1 MDSAPLS
8 KPTSPPLP
16 PAPTRYVLEPFA
28 QQIWEIDQLQKS
40 YAEHAKKHKYA
51 KQNSRRGRKS
61 FDGSEPL
68 FGFSDAAAKGAVKE
82 EAEGAKL
89 AAARKRADS
98 AVSLDQP
105 DLKYVGHYVRTSP
118 SAAPS
123 PEKEYVGYY
132 VRTDPSTA
140 PSPEKEYVG
149 YYVKTDGPNAK
160 PRSSPG
166 EEETAMQSFHLFP
179 TSSKQSDSSLERDY
193 FPPWYMGSPVNTSQL
208 IDDVSEHS
216 HSPISNP
223 GSNPFPS
230 PTEPAGQSPS
240 TNPRRILIQSF
251 HKYRIVIT
259 PKMKRRWER
268 RRENQ
273 KRLRAIARAFVREF
287 RNALPWFPM
296 HKASRLS
303 AAGVSL
309 VLRGRALRQREW
321 DDDRGEASGLDQQE
335 SKEVWLGK
343 RGLNVIVTVKE
354 VGIDTD
360 TESDN
365 ESGWMSDEQL
375 QKKTRREKTNDFQGK
390 WMEKKQKA
398 ERSGMD
404 FDRWFWHWA

>member
-16 PAPTRYVLEPFA
+16 PAPTKYVLEPFA

-51 KQNSRRGRKS
+51 KQNARRGRKS

-68 FGFSDAAAKGAVKE
+68 FGLDDAAAEGVVKGD
-82 EAEGAKL
+82 AEGEKL
-89 AAARKRADS
+89 TVARKRADS
-98 AVSLDQP
+98 AVSLEQA
-105 DLKYVGHYVRTSP
+105 DL
-118 SAAPS
+118 
-123 PEKEYVGYY
+123 EYAGYY
-132 VRTDPSTA
+132 VRTDTSTA

-160 PRSSPG
+160 PRSLPG
-166 EEETAMQSFHLFP
+166 DEGTAVQSFHLFP
-179 TSSKQSDSSLERDY
+179 TTSKQTDSSPERDY
-193 FPPWYMGSPVNTSQL
+193 FPPWYMGSPVNTSQF
-208 IDDVSEHS
+208 IDDAPEHF

-223 GSNPFPS
+223 GSNAYLGPPGS
-230 PTEPAGQSPS
+230 AGQSPS
-240 TNPRRILIQSF
+240 TNQRRVLIQSF
-251 HKYRIVIT
+251 RKYRIVIT
-259 PKMKRRWER
+259 PKLKRRWER

-309 VLRGRALRQREW
+309 ILRGRALRQREW
-321 DDDRGEASGLDQQE
+321 DNDRGEASGLDLQE
-335 SKEVWLGK
+335 SREVWLGK
-343 RGLNVIVTVKE
+343 RGLDVVVTVKE

-360 TESDN
+360 TESEN
-365 ESGWMSDEQL
+365 ESGWMSEEQRG
-375 QKKTRREKTNDFQGK
+375 KTTRSEKSNHPQGK

-404 FDRWFWHWA
+404 LDRWFWHWA